1 MGVRH
6 LTMSGL
12 GTKQLILLPAL
23 LGMNY
28 IDFETPN
35 TVNMVITGYVTMQAI
50 TLSICF
56 MVYRS
61 IESKRGQQGHTQRFL
76 VKAPPLPFGQENPA
90 PDKMMNATEYDISKL
105 NEIVK
110 QILMGICVISFIFYK
125 WESPKPLF
133 LQMLMAPSA
142 ILESQLFQIHI
153 RGKPATGE
161 LIRPWKPPPGMMDE
175 LKKSMEEAQ
184 QQAATGGNTPPAAVQ
199 QEQKPAAEA
208 KEEEEADEVA
218 SDEGKKKEIDPKTID
233 YSTLEQVD

>member
-1 MGVRH
+1 
-6 LTMSGL
+6 MSGL

-76 VKAPPLPFGQENPA
+76 VKAPPLPFGQENPT

-125 WESPKPLF
+125 VGDSCLPYPHVQLVAVGVPK
-133 LQMLMAPSA
+133 
-142 ILESQLFQIHI
+142 
-153 RGKPATGE
+153 AT
-161 LIRPWKPPPGMMDE
+161 LPPNAHG
-175 LKKSMEEAQ
+175 A
-184 QQAATGGNTPPAAVQ
+184 
-199 QEQKPAAEA
+199 
-208 KEEEEADEVA
+208 
-218 SDEGKKKEIDPKTID
+218 
-233 YSTLEQVD
+233 